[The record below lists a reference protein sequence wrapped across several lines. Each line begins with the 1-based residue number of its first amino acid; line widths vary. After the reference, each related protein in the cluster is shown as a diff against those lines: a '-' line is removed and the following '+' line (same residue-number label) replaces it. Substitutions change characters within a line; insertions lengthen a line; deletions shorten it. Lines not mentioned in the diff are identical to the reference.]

1 MKAYTSEQLVG
12 IFEDQRDLKNLMG
25 KLCYTILLKQ
35 EDQMISRFWSA
46 QEDICLGTNRGWY
59 LGREAVSGYY
69 SAVYRHT
76 AEATAFLKKAFPDRM
91 EKLTEQEQFGAGSM
105 DVKPMDTAVIEI
117 AGDGESARGI
127 WYSRGT
133 YNDLTPQGPLAFWE
147 LGIYACDFVREDGQ
161 WKVLHLLQLTDIH
174 TPGGRSWGDP
184 KPEPFPN
191 LPEFD
196 GAVPFTAP

>member
-105 DVKPMDTAVIEI
+105 DVKPMDTAGIPEVPTMISRPKGLWHSGSWEFTPVIL
-117 AGDGESARGI
+117 SVK
-127 WYSRGT
+127 T
-133 YNDLTPQGPLAFWE
+133 VN
-147 LGIYACDFVREDGQ
+147 
-161 WKVLHLLQLTDIH
+161 
-174 TPGGRSWGDP
+174 GRFCIFCS
-184 KPEPFPN
+184 
-191 LPEFD
+191 
-196 GAVPFTAP
+196 

>member
-117 AGDGESARGI
+117 AGTVKAPVASGI
-127 WYSRGT
+127 PEAPTMISRPKG
-133 YNDLTPQGPLAFWE
+133 LWHSGSWEFTPVILS
-147 LGIYACDFVREDGQ
+147 V
-161 WKVLHLLQLTDIH
+161 KTVN
-174 TPGGRSWGDP
+174 GRSCI
-184 KPEPFPN
+184 FCS
-191 LPEFD
+191 
-196 GAVPFTAP
+196 

>member
-1 MKAYTSEQLVG
+1 MNAYTSEQLVG

-35 EDQMISRFWSA
+35 EDQMLSRFWSA
-46 QEDICLGTNRGWY
+46 
-59 LGREAVSGYY
+59 REAVGGYY
-69 SAVYRHT
+69 AAAYRHT
-76 AEATAFLKKAFPDRM
+76 AEATEFLKKAFPDRM
-91 EKLTEQEQFGAGSM
+91 NKLTEQEQFGAGSM

-147 LGIYACDFVREDGQ
+147 LGVYACDFVRENGHLF
-161 WKVLHLLQLTDIH
+161 VLEKAARWES
-174 TPGGRSWGDP
+174 PP
-184 KPEPFPN
+184 
-191 LPEFD
+191 
-196 GAVPFTAP
+196 A